1 MKMTKRQ
8 LRRIINEE
16 TSDSSWRD
24 IFYSAHD
31 FMEKITAID
40 NELGELYKGMPFRS
54 AGVRMAMEK
63 VVSAMFELDSA
74 MKEEM
79 KHLEQLGDRW

>member
-1 MKMTKRQ
+1 MKITKRQ
-8 LRRIINEE
+8 LRRIIKEE
-16 TSDSSWRD
+16 IAGYDP
-24 IFYSAHD
+24 HD

-54 AGVRMAMEK
+54 AGVRMVMEK